1 MRRAAW
7 GGVWFANPQPL
18 KGVIQFIG
26 AFLFPCPTKI
36 TCQESKKA
44 TAAAVTEI
52 FQSILF
58 SKCLGLVVGGL
69 QQEPQRHL
77 AQKPLSQLLFAQFQP
92 P

>member
-69 QQEPQRHL
+69 V
-77 AQKPLSQLLFAQFQP
+77 AVVAVAFS
-92 P
+92 